1 MHRYEVGIDT
11 RRAARGLRALSM
23 LLALCL
29 ANLLPLAPAYA
40 QQQDDAMTRLR
51 EQIAAL
57 AKVDAYAETAPD
69 IRNTN
74 RNFLNERR
82 AQLIGMLK
90 YKAENLRN
98 YLSNVGANLTAA
110 EKQMIEKSLADVE
123 LEAARLEQE
132 MQRLRQ
138 SGAATP
144 AGDAV
149 ADAARHTEMPVASAA
164 PIAPRG
170 ARATTAGA
178 ATAAPPPAT
187 TGMCYSNPPALLV
200 KAARDAAVMIVNT
213 GDPEDVFTQID
224 RIIFLPIADAVS
236 DNSEDLSAAQ
246 RSFIDTIRW
255 ERAKAETKRTDKQ
268 VGASPRSEGST
279 SAAEKPG
286 FAEILGFAVEHGGI
300 QQAIDGTTLT
310 LSSSP
315 YSLFLFGKDDD
326 AEAYQNYGYLSRLG
340 ISANFN
346 ISDETS
352 PLLSARRQ
360 QLSEW
365 SAKLRL
371 SADRSARSRTAQQ
384 IWDEDMMEGFA
395 QPNVAFQEGLMDI
408 FDQSVE
414 KSTIERNLQDNF
426 RAATFTELVRGVL
439 NSTATTEEK
448 RSRVADLILCQ
459 ARTSVYEPARAGTL
473 QLSPELRRS
482 IVTKT
487 LPAIAAAFA
496 RRDKAVQNFRNELKA
511 LSERPAFTFAYTNKR
526 DAAGSDYSNLRLLY
540 SQKTLEGLNI
550 IANGGLSFYH
560 RPDRALNHRRVRD
573 IAASLSFEGTAG
585 RSPFMLESEDESRIT
600 FAFTGRYQRMFE
612 NRGVAGRKADIAVG
626 QFKIEV
632 PIFAGMTFPFSLTY
646 ANATELIKEDHV
658 RANFGFSLDTDK
670 LRQVLLLGALRRAR

>member
-11 RRAARGLRALSM
+11 RRAARGLQALSM

-29 ANLLPLAPAYA
+29 TNFLPLAPAYA
-40 QQQDDAMTRLR
+40 QQQGNAITRLR

-57 AKVDAYAETAPD
+57 AKVDADAGTALD
-69 IRNTN
+69 IRSAN

-82 AQLIGMLK
+82 AQLIGILK
-90 YKAENLRN
+90 YKADNLRN
-98 YLSNVGANLTAA
+98 YLSDVGANLTAA

-123 LEAARLEQE
+123 SEAAQLEQE

-144 AGDAV
+144 APAAV
-149 ADAARHTEMPVASAA
+149 ADAARHTETPVTSAA

-170 ARATTAGA
+170 ARATAGT

-187 TGMCYSNPPALLV
+187 PAMCYANPPALLV

-236 DNSEDLSAAQ
+236 DNSEDMSAAQ

-315 YSLFLFGKDDD
+315 YSLFLLGKDDD

-384 IWDEDMMEGFA
+384 IWDEDVMEGFA

-459 ARTSVYEPARAGTL
+459 ARTSVYEPTRAGTL
-473 QLSPELRRS
+473 QLSSELRRS

-487 LPAIAAAFA
+487 LPAIATAFA
-496 RRDKAVQNFRNELKA
+496 RRDKAVQSFRNELKA

-526 DAAGSDYSNLRLLY
+526 EAAGSDYSNLRLLY

-560 RPDRALNHRRVRD
+560 RPDRALNHQRVRD
-573 IAASLSFEGTAG
+573 IAASLSFEGAAG

-612 NRGVAGRKADIAVG
+612 NRGVAGRKADIAAG

>member
-1 MHRYEVGIDT
+1 
-11 RRAARGLRALSM
+11 M

-40 QQQDDAMTRLR
+40 QQQGDAMTRLR

-57 AKVDAYAETAPD
+57 AKVDANAETAPD

-132 MQRLRQ
+132 IQRLRQ

-144 AGDAV
+144 AGAAI
-149 ADAARHTEMPVASAA
+149 ADATRHTEMPVASAA
-164 PIAPRG
+164 PIAPRM
-170 ARATTAGA
+170 ARATTAA
-178 ATAAPPPAT
+178 PQPAAPA
-187 TGMCYSNPPALLV
+187 MCYSNPPALLV

-268 VGASPRSEGST
+268 VGASPRSAGST

-286 FAEILGFAVEHGGI
+286 FAELLGFAIEHGGI

-310 LSSSP
+310 LSTSP

-340 ISANFN
+340 VSANFN
-346 ISDETS
+346 IRDETS

-360 QLSEW
+360 QLSDW

-384 IWDEDMMEGFA
+384 IWDEDVMKDFA
-395 QPNVAFQEGLMDI
+395 RPNVAFGEGLMDI
-408 FDQSVE
+408 FDRSVE

-439 NSTATTEEK
+439 NSTATTDEK

-459 ARTSVYEPARAGTL
+459 ARTSVYEPTRAGTL

-526 DAAGSDYSNLRLLY
+526 EAAGSDYSNLRLLY

-560 RPDRALNHRRVRD
+560 RPDRALNHQRVRD